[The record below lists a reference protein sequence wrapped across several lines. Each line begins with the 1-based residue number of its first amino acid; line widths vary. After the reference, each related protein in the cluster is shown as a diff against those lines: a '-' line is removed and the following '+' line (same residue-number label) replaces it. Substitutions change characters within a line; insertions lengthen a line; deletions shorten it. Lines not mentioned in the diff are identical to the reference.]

1 MNNDANPQTF
11 DVVTGAFSYTGKYIA
26 RRLLATGRKAK
37 TLTGHPNRP
46 DPFEGKVSV
55 APLDFSR
62 PEELAS
68 NLRGAG
74 TLYNTY
80 WIRFAHG
87 TLTYDDA
94 VANSHILF
102 RAARQ
107 AGVRRIVHVSI
118 ANPSLDSPLPYYRGK
133 AQVEEALVASGLSYA
148 ILRPT
153 VIFGDEDILINNIAW
168 LVRRFPVFAIPGEGG
183 YRLQPIFVEDFS
195 ELAVRAGFGGE
206 NTVGDAVGPETYTFE
221 DLVRLVASS
230 LGRRAR
236 FVHMSPRLVY
246 AACSLLSVPLR
257 DVLLTRE
264 EIEGLMADL
273 LFSRQAPAG
282 RTRLSDWLL
291 RYSSRVGTRYASELA
306 RHYR

>member
-1 MNNDANPQTF
+1 MNNDANPQNF
-11 DVVTGAFSYTGKYIA
+11 DVVTGAFSCTGKYIA
-26 RRLLATGRKAK
+26 RRLLATGRKVK

-68 NLRGAG
+68 NLHGAG

-87 TLTYDDA
+87 SLTYPDA
-94 VANSHILF
+94 VANSQALF
-102 RAARQ
+102 RAARA

-118 ANPSLDSPLPYYRGK
+118 ANPSLDSPLPYYSGK
-133 AQVEEALVASGLSYA
+133 ARVEEALVASGLSYA

-168 LVRRFPVFAIPGEGG
+168 LVRRFPVFAIPGKGG

-206 NTVGDAVGPETYTFE
+206 NTVADAVGPETYTFE
-221 DLVRLVASS
+221 DLVQLVASAV
-230 LGRRAR
+230 GRRAR
-236 FVHMSPRLVY
+236 FVHMNPWLVH

-273 LFSRQAPAG
+273 LVSRQAPAG
-282 RTRLSDWLL
+282 RTRLNDWLF
-291 RYSSRVGTRYASELA
+291 RNSSRVGTSYASELE